1 MIKKQKFNLPDG
13 KGGSNTHYFDT
24 SADLVSIKNKVLD
37 EEQPLD
43 VFLETFVS
51 DTTVTIT
58 NLQKTI
64 ARDYTLKPV
73 NVEITVPVDG
83 WTLDE
88 EEISDYRY
96 YFEIE
101 VEGLKPADIV
111 EIFYSRG
118 SISAVLEAGI
128 CPSDNEAMEGK
139 FRIYAADIPTSEI
152 VASYVIWKG

>member
-1 MIKKQKFNLPDG
+1 M
-13 KGGSNTHYFDT
+13 
-24 SADLVSIKNKVLD
+24 VSIKNKVLD

-73 NVEITVPVDG
+73 NVEITVPAAG
-83 WTLDE
+83 WTLDNDE
-88 EEISDYRY
+88 PSDYKY

-101 VEGLKPADIV
+101 VPNLTENDIV

-152 VASYVIWKG
+152 VASYLILKG